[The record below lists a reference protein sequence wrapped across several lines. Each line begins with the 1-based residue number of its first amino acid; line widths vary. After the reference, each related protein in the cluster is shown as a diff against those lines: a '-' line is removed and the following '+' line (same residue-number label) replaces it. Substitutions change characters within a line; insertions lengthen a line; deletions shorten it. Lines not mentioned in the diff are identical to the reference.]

1 MIVRISTEG
10 QYELPDDDTG
20 ELNELDSQAV
30 AACSSSDSQAATA
43 CESEDEQGFR
53 DGFER
58 LLAFVRDKGHP
69 IADDELVGSD
79 IILPPPDVSLNE
91 AKSEFRGEGLIPG

>member
-1 MIVRISTEG
+1 VIVRISTEG
-10 QYELPDDDTG
+10 QYEVPDEETG
-20 ELNELDSQAV
+20 ALNELDNQAV
-30 AACSSSDSQAATA
+30 ASCNSD
-43 CESEDEQGFR
+43 DEQSFR
-53 DGFER
+53 DVFDR

-69 IADDELVGSD
+69 VADDELVGSD

>member
-1 MIVRISTEG
+1 VIVRISTEG

-20 ELNELDSQAV
+20 ELNELDNQAV
-30 AACSSSDSQAATA
+30 AA